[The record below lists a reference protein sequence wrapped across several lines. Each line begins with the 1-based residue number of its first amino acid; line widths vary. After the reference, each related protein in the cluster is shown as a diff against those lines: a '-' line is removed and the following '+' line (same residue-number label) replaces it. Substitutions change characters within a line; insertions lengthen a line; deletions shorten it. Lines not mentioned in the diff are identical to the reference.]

1 MVKIPN
7 FQPFHI
13 LTDSSH
19 IYHFYLELSAI
30 LCNLLAPKVCIVSQY
45 THGAEQ
51 CNAVQYSMV
60 QYSAVQCSVVQ
71 YNAVPCSTVQYSSV
85 QLSTVRCSTVQ
96 VAVCSDV
103 ISDYLPCL
111 QSSEINAVGLS
122 FALYAVWSVY
132 GTLCIKL

>member
-1 MVKIPN
+1 M
-7 FQPFHI
+7 QC
-13 LTDSSH
+13 SS
-19 IYHFYLELSAI
+19 
-30 LCNLLAPKVCIVSQY
+30 
-45 THGAEQ
+45 
-51 CNAVQYSMV
+51 VQYGV
-60 QYSAVQCSVVQ
+60 VQCSEVQ

-96 VAVCSDV
+96 VALCSDV

-111 QSSEINAVGLS
+111 QSSEIYAVDLN